1 MSGGGGWPSWV
12 LEVSESPS
20 AEQLSPREAERLE
33 VAQTAHEERIIVHA
47 RQATLREAVLQG
59 QLRRV
64 KAALRDHPDDVRG
77 KDEHGRSAF
86 WLAVLAG
93 EAELLEVLADA
104 GADIE
109 EEAADGAT
117 ALFAACHAGNQEVV
131 QALLDLGSN
140 PEKISVSTM
149 PHRIS
154 LAFLPSL
161 PLFAFDFAFIP
172 LARPY
177 P

>member
-1 MSGGGGWPSWV
+1 M
-12 LEVSESPS
+12 
-20 AEQLSPREAERLE
+20 
-33 VAQTAHEERIIVHA
+33 
-47 RQATLREAVLQG
+47 
-59 QLRRV
+59 
-64 KAALRDHPDDVRG
+64 
-77 KDEHGRSAF
+77 
-86 WLAVLAG
+86 LAG

-149 PHRIS
+149 PHVIMIS
-154 LAFLPSL
+154 LSPSL
-161 PLFAFDFAFIP
+161 SRCTERRMGHDVSPETRLPLLVRLHLGGTGDM
-172 LARPY
+172 
-177 P
+177 